1 MRPDRDGYAEKDPTA
16 MAKTAEEPQPW
27 TVPTA
32 SVSLGGGPAR
42 TCRVSRESD
51 GTLRLDL
58 TGFAMIGV
66 DVTLLWTQNGAGFSI
81 EGTVVPPPADGV
93 PGVYMRVDTNVGAV
107 DRRRFRR
114 VSVQVPV
121 VLILPSGQMFPGL
134 AIDLSLGGA
143 RVIVDLDVDD
153 LGEDALLDMVDGLAP
168 GQSVTLEMLLPD
180 GPADLTCHV
189 RGSDELGDVRLV
201 FVDVA
206 AEVRARLDAFQKTQ

>member
-1 MRPDRDGYAEKDPTA
+1 MV
-16 MAKTAEEPQPW
+16 KTTEEPQPW
-27 TVPTA
+27 TAATA
-32 SVSLGGGPAR
+32 SASLGGGPAR

-51 GTLRLDL
+51 GTLRLSL

-66 DVTLLWTQNGAGFSI
+66 DVALLWTQNGAGFSI
-81 EGTVVPPPADGV
+81 IGTVVPPPAGAV
-93 PGVYMRVDTNVGAV
+93 PGVYMRVDTNMGAV
-107 DRRRFRR
+107 DRRRSRR

-153 LGEDALLDMVDGLAP
+153 LGEEALIDMVDGLAP

-180 GPADLTCHV
+180 GPADINCHV
-189 RGSDELGDVRLV
+189 RGSDEPGDVRLV
-201 FVDVA
+201 FVDVD
-206 AEVRARLDAFQKTQ
+206 AEVHRRLDAFQKTQ